1 MPARP
6 ITLTALVGLLLTAAA
21 CDQPPQAPPP
31 KPPKPLPE
39 PLGEL
44 PTTDVIRTLPHTLRD
59 ELFILLVDHDGQA
72 GADLQAVDGN
82 VSGQQDAHAASKD
95 NVVRTDGAQ
104 LPDDHGV
111 RHLRRD

>member
-31 KPPKPLPE
+31 KPLAE
-39 PLGEL
+39 RLGEL
-44 PTTDVIRTLPHTLRD
+44 PTTGIIGRLLNALRD
-59 ELFILLVDHDGQA
+59 DLLIFSVDYDGEA
-72 GADLQAVDGN
+72 SADLQAVDGDM
-82 VSGQQDAHAASKD
+82 SGQLDAHAASKD